1 MKEGL
6 LRGLGALV
14 LVALVSAMLPKG
26 ADAQN
31 KPAAGVLSGVVRDA
45 SGTPQMGASVEV
57 LSEAVGFLAAQ
68 DFLTNTRG
76 IFLGEKLPPGLYT
89 VRVTLAGF
97 LPTIEQH
104 VRISPNLTT
113 VVRIEM
119 ESMFAS
125 LDRMRRQP
133 ANLNAESDDWKWV
146 LRSAPS
152 LRPALEWTDNTD
164 WGSGAVS
171 ASLGG
176 VVMDNSV
183 PRPVRMRLEFT
194 DGARQ
199 LASPSNIAPAPAT
212 AFAYDQSLSGMGR
225 MILAGQMSYDDDAPG
240 GGLATIWLP
249 SGTLDSGPHTAL
261 VLREAKSSPDGPVFR
276 GVRIDQGGALGFGD
290 RAVLQYGSE
299 YVLVGLG
306 RAASAIRPRMQLEV
320 RATEHWRAALIFA
333 SLPGGPT
340 LLGEAQD
347 LSAQERQDAQGAELT
362 AALNELDAFPALLWR
377 NGRPELQA
385 GWHEE
390 AAVERQSGAHSKLQ
404 IAAFHDDQN
413 HVAVYGRGS
422 GLPAADYLQDFYGN
436 GFAYDGGSSS
446 SWGGRVAWTEKI
458 NDNLE
463 LTAIYAY
470 GGALIPAEDVNNL
483 LRDVL
488 RTENRHSAGANI
500 SGKVPRLGTRLES
513 GYKWVGGPTVSHVDL
528 YGESLYQM
536 EPFFH
541 FGVRQPLPQ
550 FGLGRWEAVA
560 ECDNLFAQ
568 GYVPAGSRDGQVALV
583 PTFRSFRGG
592 LSVQF

>member
-1 MKEGL
+1 
-6 LRGLGALV
+6 
-14 LVALVSAMLPKG
+14 VALALAILPKSAG
-26 ADAQN
+26 AQT
-31 KPAAGVLSGVVRDA
+31 KTAGGALSGVVRDA

-57 LSEAVGFLAAQ
+57 LSEAVGLLATHE
-68 DFLTNTRG
+68 FLTNTHG
-76 IFLGEKLPPGLYT
+76 IFRGEKLAPGLYT

-113 VVRIEM
+113 VVRVEM

-152 LRPALEWTDNTD
+152 LRPVLEWTDA
-164 WGSGAVS
+164 SGGGNSGGALS
-171 ASLGG
+171 ASIDGA
-176 VVMDNSV
+176 VMDNSV

-212 AFAYDQSLSGMGR
+212 AFAYDQNIGGLGR
-225 MILAGQMSYDDDAPG
+225 MIFAGQMSYDDDAPG

-249 SGTLDSGPHTAL
+249 SGTLGAGPHTAL
-261 VLREAKSSPDGPVFR
+261 VLREAKSSADGPMFR
-276 GVRIDQGGALGFGD
+276 GVRIDQGGGLVLSD

-306 RAASAIRPRMQLEV
+306 RAASAIRPRAELQV
-320 RATEHWRAALIFA
+320 RATEQWQAELIFA
-333 SLPGGPT
+333 ALPSGPT
-340 LLGEAQD
+340 LLN
-347 LSAQERQDAQGAELT
+347 DAANPVVAAHEDMPGAELA
-362 AALNELDAFPALLWR
+362 AALGELDAFPALLWR
-377 NGRPELQA
+377 RGRPELQS

-390 AAVERQSGAHSKLQ
+390 AAAERKVGEHSKLQ
-404 IAAFHDDQN
+404 IAAFHDDQG

-446 SWGGRVAWTEKI
+446 SWGGRVAWTEQI
-458 NDNLE
+458 NENLQ
-463 LTAIYAY
+463 LTAVYAY

-488 RTENRHSAGANI
+488 RTENRHSAAANL
-500 SGKVPRLGTRLES
+500 SGKVPRLGTKLEA
-513 GYKWVGGPTVSHVDL
+513 GYKWVGGATVSHVDL
-528 YGESLYQM
+528 YGESLYQID
-536 EPFFH
+536 PFFH
-541 FGVRQPLPQ
+541 FVMRQPLPR
-550 FGLGRWEAVA
+550 FGMGRWEAVA

-568 GYVPAGSRDGQVALV
+568 GYVQAGSRDGQVALV
-583 PTFRSFRGG
+583 PAFRSFRGG